1 MRAFCLLPSAYFPSE
16 LVFILVIVQILF
28 FDHVELY
35 RIQPDYFQIRTAFL
49 TRNEFAF
56 ICVRIYVDIRIALG
70 TCSNRHFITLR
81 KNLLP
86 TKCRQYLR
94 ATIS

>member
-1 MRAFCLLPSAYFPSE
+1 MRAFCLLLSAFCFLLSAYCFLISAFCLLPFRTS
-16 LVFILVIVQILF
+16 L
-28 FDHVELY
+28 
-35 RIQPDYFQIRTAFL
+35 IQPDYFQIRTAFL

-86 TKCRQYLR
+86 TKRRQYLL
-94 ATIS
+94 ATAS